1 MVGTAICFLVLE
13 FLPVDFPYPAFAVLL
28 FFMGLSM
35 ASFGAPNR
43 SAVMSSI
50 PAEYR
55 GVGSG
60 MNTTFQNSAQVLSI
74 GIFFSLMI
82 FGLSGSLPA
91 SLYHGLVAH
100 GVPSGAARQAS
111 QLPPVSTLFAA
122 LLGYN
127 PIQHLVGAHA
137 LAQLPQAQQAALTG
151 RSFFPS
157 LIAGP
162 FKSGLHAAFDFAIVA
177 SLLGAAASWTRGT
190 GKPDGSNSK
199 GPVTTMRS
207 RDDQSAEPVNEP
219 AGV

>member
-1 MVGTAICFLVLE
+1 
-13 FLPVDFPYPAFAVLL
+13 
-28 FFMGLSM
+28 
-35 ASFGAPNR
+35 
-43 SAVMSSI
+43 MSSL

-74 GIFFSLMI
+74 GIFFSLI
-82 FGLSGSLPA
+82 IAGLSATLPQ

-100 GVPSGAARQAS
+100 GVASGAARQAS
-111 QLPPVSTLFAA
+111 ELPPVSTLFAA

-137 LAQLPQAQQAALTG
+137 LSQLPQAQQAALTG

-162 FKSGLHAAFDFAIVA
+162 FKAGLRAAFDFAIVA
-177 SLLGAAASWTRGT
+177 SLLAAAASWTRGAD
-190 GKPDGSNSK
+190 GPDASVSD
-199 GPVTTMRS
+199 GPLATIGNKKAR
-207 RDDQSAEPVNEP
+207 SAETNPEPVSEP
-219 AGV
+219 ARV